1 MKSPVASVPAST
13 LAPALAIVVAC
24 VLAASLAGC
33 GQKGPLYLPEEARDI
48 VTRPAPPSSP
58 SAPSSPETVD
68 SPDTPPPPA
77 PEVSKPEG
85 ASEDEGK
92 NDRKKDGEPRQ

>member
-1 MKSPVASVPAST
+1 MTRHIASSIGAAC
-13 LAPALAIVVAC
+13 LLALA
-24 VLAASLAGC
+24 LAGC

-68 SPDTPPPPA
+68 APDTPASPA
-77 PEVSKPEG
+77 PEVSKPDG
-85 ASEDEGK
+85 APPD
-92 NDRKKDGEPRQ
+92 DKDDDNGSGEPRR

>member
-1 MKSPVASVPAST
+1 MRRSIESSIGAACL
-13 LAPALAIVVAC
+13 LAFA
-24 VLAASLAGC
+24 LAGC

-68 SPDTPPPPA
+68 SPDTPASPA

-85 ASEDEGK
+85 SPPDAKDDDE
-92 NDRKKDGEPRQ
+92 NAEGEPRR

>member
-1 MKSPVASVPAST
+1 MRSPVKSIPASART
-13 LAPALAIVVAC
+13 LAMAVAC
-24 VLAASLAGC
+24 ALAASLAGC

-68 SPDTPPPPA
+68 SPDTPSSPA

-85 ASEDEGK
+85 QDEEDS
-92 NDRKKDGEPRQ
+92 DRKKDSGEPRR